1 MNKFASFNTLYKNQ
15 RMVKFVEETVQRFSC
30 SSFPTQNKFFLDDEF
45 EKILQQTAK
54 KLSILL

>member
-1 MNKFASFNTLYKNQ
+1 MNKFAALE
-15 RMVKFVEETVQRFSC
+15 MVKLVKATAQRFNC